1 MFLHCQDGDWKSN
14 RVEGLA
20 RGGEDGMSGT
30 NFEKLVVAANS
41 WNRQPER
48 KTLIIQLLH
57 NPTHLAKSKCHYE

>member
-41 WNRQPER
+41 WNRHSNN
-48 KTLIIQLLH
+48 TIV
-57 NPTHLAKSKCHYE
+57 T